1 MTLLTIG
8 TLALTKSTI
17 WTHYV
22 PANVMMGQA
31 WEMLTRQNASCR
43 STEAMEVRPYRQK
56 RHRLGPFLCKEGAW
70 HVRPGV
76 QCI

>member
-22 PANVMMGQA
+22 PANVMTKQA
-31 WEMLTRQNASCR
+31 REMLTRQNASCR
-43 STEAMEVRPYRQK
+43 SAEAMEVRPYRQK
-56 RHRLGPFLCKEGAW
+56 RHRLGHFSCKEGVW
-70 HVRPGV
+70 RV
-76 QCI
+76 QPWA